1 VNFYRRFIQ
10 DFSAKARPL
19 FDLTRSE
26 QVWTWS
32 RKEQV
37 AFEDLKTAVTTAPVL
52 VSLQESDPF
61 RIEADS
67 SDFATGAVLSQQS
80 MTDGKW
86 HPVVF
91 YSKSLSSVERNYE
104 IHDKEML
111 AIICVLEEWRHF
123 LEGATHPVEI
133 WTDHKNLEYFMT
145 AKKLNRRQAHWS
157 LHLARF
163 DFLLHHCP
171 GRTMGKPDAL
181 SRRADHRNGASGNE
195 DVVLLRLEFLA
206 VRALEGVE
214 LTGVKQKI
222 LSDIRRGN
230 WNGDQEEPIAKAAQ
244 ELRRSANGTVHSSEW
259 SNIDGLL
266 RFRGKIYVSQSPDL
280 RRQIVA
286 LCHDTH
292 IADHPRCWKTLE
304 LVSQNYWWPQM
315 SRYIGQYVSTCDLC
329 LWTKPWRHSPVGE
342 LQPLSVPDARWDTL
356 SVNFVVKLLESSG
369 HNAVMTV
376 VDSISKRV
384 HFVPTH
390 TTVTAEGA
398 ARLFLHYI
406 WKLHS
411 LLKRVVSDRR
421 PQFVALFTKELYRL
435 LGI

>member
-1 VNFYRRFIQ
+1 
-10 DFSAKARPL
+10 L
-19 FDLTRSE
+19 
-26 QVWTWS
+26 
-32 RKEQV
+32 
-37 AFEDLKTAVTTAPVL
+37 
-52 VSLQESDPF
+52 DPF

-80 MTDGKW
+80 TTDGKW
-86 HPVVF
+86 HPVAF

-111 AIICVLEEWRHF
+111 AIIRALEEWRHF
-123 LEGATHPVEI
+123 LEGATHLVEI

-145 AKKLNRRQAHWS
+145 AKKLNRRQARWS

-163 DFLLHHCP
+163 DFLLYHCP

-181 SRRADHRNGASGNE
+181 SRRADHGNGASNNE
-195 DVVLLRLEFLA
+195 NVVLLRPEFLA

-214 LTGVKQKI
+214 LTGVEQKI
-222 LSDIRRGN
+222 LSNIRKGN
-230 WNGDQEEPIAKAAQ
+230 RNGDQEEPIAKAAR
-244 ELRRSANGTVHSSEW
+244 ELQRSANRTVHSLEW

-266 RFRGKIYVSQSPDL
+266 WFRGKIYVPQSPDL

-292 IADHPRCWKTLE
+292 IAGHPGRWKTLE
-304 LVSQNYWWPQM
+304 LVSRNYWWPQM

-342 LQPLSVPDARWDTL
+342 LQPLSVPDARWNTL
-356 SVNFVVKLLESSG
+356 SVDFVVELPESSG
-369 HNAVMTV
+369 HDAVMTV
-376 VDSISKRV
+376 VDSVSKRV

-398 ARLFLHYI
+398 ARLFLHHV
-406 WKLHS
+406 WKLHG
-411 LLKRVVSDRR
+411 LPKRVVSNRGPVKDRIR
-421 PQFVALFTKELYRL
+421 RNRSER
-435 LGI
+435 